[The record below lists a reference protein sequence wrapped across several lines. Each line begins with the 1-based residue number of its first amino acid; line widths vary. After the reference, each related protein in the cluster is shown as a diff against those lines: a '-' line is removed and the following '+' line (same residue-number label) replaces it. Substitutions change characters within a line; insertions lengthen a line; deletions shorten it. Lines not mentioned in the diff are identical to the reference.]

1 LASRQFYG
9 GTMLLLFTFLTN
21 RSAISLFNINII
33 VTGLCLGMFTAV
45 VAVCWYSS
53 IKKIPVSVASSF
65 IPITALVSLAAS
77 AIFLKEVISIQQLV
91 GFFFIVGGMLW
102 QTSSTK

>member
-1 LASRQFYG
+1 
-9 GTMLLLFTFLTN
+9 MIN
-21 RSAISLFNINII
+21 KSAISLFSVTSIT
-33 VTGLCLGMFTAV
+33 TGLSLGMFTAV
-45 VAVCWYSS
+45 VALCWYSS
-53 IKKIPVSVASSF
+53 IKKVPVSVASSF

-77 AIFLKEVISIQQLV
+77 AIFLKEVISVQQLV